1 MKLNLDCIRDI
12 LLIVESNNF
21 GAYMTLDCLSKKL
34 PIYSRDELHYCCLKL
49 HEGNYLEL
57 LTVNMSGTHL
67 PEIKSIFDL
76 TLEGHEFLG
85 NIKNDTNWNKTKT
98 IAKEV
103 GSFSLNTVKDIA
115 VQVISNIINSKF

>member
-1 MKLNLDCIRDI
+1 MKLNPDCIRDI
-12 LLIVESNNF
+12 LLTVESNDF
-21 GAYMTLDCLSKKL
+21 GAYMTLDRLSEKL

-57 LTVNMSGTHL
+57 LTVNMLGTHL
-67 PEIKSIFDL
+67 PGIKSIFDL
-76 TLEGHEFLG
+76 TFEGHEFLE
-85 NIKNDTNWNKTKT
+85 NIKSDTNWNKTKT

-115 VQVISNIINSKF
+115 VQVISNVINSKL